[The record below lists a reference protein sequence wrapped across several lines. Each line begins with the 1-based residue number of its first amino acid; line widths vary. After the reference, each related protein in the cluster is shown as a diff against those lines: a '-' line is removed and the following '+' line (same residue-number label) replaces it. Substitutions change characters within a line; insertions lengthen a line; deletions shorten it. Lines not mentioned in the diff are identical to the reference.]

1 MKITTDF
8 FELLRTRVNVS
19 DVVRRKVTL
28 TKRGVEYSGLCP
40 FHDEKSPSFTVND
53 AKRFYHCFG
62 CGAHGDTIKFV
73 AETSGLGYKESAIKI
88 AEDFG
93 IEIPKLSKQEE
104 KLYEEI
110 DQIYNV
116 LNLASDFFANQLNDK
131 AQNYLKSRSIGPK
144 IITDFSLGYA
154 PGGSLLRQ
162 YLESKK
168 VPMLMMSKA
177 GLIGKGEDG
186 RVYDIFRERIIF
198 PIKNIYG
205 KVIGFGGRTISDAM
219 PKYLNSPETI
229 VFKKNETLYGEDK
242 AIAEAYRLGNIIVVE
257 GYMDLIAL
265 QSAGFKNCVASLGT
279 AVTTSH
285 IQKLW
290 RSADEIIICLDG
302 DAAGIRACYK
312 VIDQVLPQITYNKK
326 VSFVILPSGNDPDDI
341 IKNSGADKFKALL
354 EKRLSLSEMIW
365 HLETRSPIAA
375 NAEEKAA
382 FEHKL
387 ENYAEAVTDASLK
400 RSFAR
405 FFKDSI
411 WQYFYAKKSKS
422 KVSRNLELPTKFG
435 EVELLEHSLMSV
447 VIKLPFLLCD
457 DNVQESLSSIS
468 FANKEL
474 SAFRDYLL
482 ESLNQDL
489 SLDSEKL
496 SKIVEKTSFYKLFM
510 LLLTPNAIFLDISRI
525 KAGYDPLLLWEML
538 IKKYHLLK
546 MKQEYAALMTNM
558 SEDSFIK
565 AQSYQREIIK
575 TQQAIDQI
583 NEVLIQSGEHDGQ
596 F

>member
-1 MKITTDF
+1 MKLTTDF

-19 DVVRRKVTL
+19 SVVMRTVAL
-28 TKRGVEYSGLCP
+28 TKRGAEYSGLCP

-62 CGAHGDTIKFV
+62 CSAHGDVVKFV
-73 AETSGLGYKESAIKI
+73 SETSGLGYKEAAVKI
-88 AEDFG
+88 AEDYG

-110 DQIYNV
+110 DQIYRV
-116 LNLASDFFANQLNDK
+116 LNLAADFFKSQLNDK
-131 AQNYLKSRSIGPK
+131 AKNYLKSRFIDQK
-144 IITDFSLGYA
+144 TIDDFSLGYA
-154 PGGSLLRQ
+154 PGGGLLRE

-168 VPMLMMSKA
+168 IPMLMMSKA

-198 PIKNIYG
+198 PIRNVYG

-265 QSAGFKNCVASLGT
+265 QSAGFKNSVASLGT
-279 AVTTSH
+279 AVTTGH

-302 DAAGIRACYK
+302 DSAGVRACYK

-341 IKNSGADKFKALL
+341 IQNSGADKFKALL
-354 EKRLSLSEMIW
+354 AKRLSLSEMIW
-365 HLETRSPIAA
+365 YLETRSPIAT
-375 NAEEKAA
+375 NAEAKAA
-382 FEHKL
+382 IEYKL
-387 ENYAEAVTDASLK
+387 ESYANAVTDFALK

-411 WQYFYAKKSKS
+411 WQYFYAKKSKQKGYS
-422 KVSRNLELPTKFG
+422 NIALPTKLG
-435 EVELLEHSLMSV
+435 EAELLEHSILSLL
-447 VIKLPFLLCD
+447 IKLPSLLCD
-457 DNVQESLSSIS
+457 SNVQETLSSIS
-468 FANKEL
+468 FVNKEL

-482 ESLNQDL
+482 ENL
-489 SLDSEKL
+489 SQNLAVDSEKL
-496 SKIVEKTSFYKLFM
+496 SKIVEKTRFYKLFM

-525 KAGYDPLLLWEML
+525 KAGYDHLLLWEML

-546 MKQEYAALMTNM
+546 MKHEYASLMSNM
-558 SEDSFIK
+558 DEHSFAK
-565 AQSYQREIIK
+565 AQNYQQEIIK
-575 TQQAIDQI
+575 TQQAIEQI

>member
-1 MKITTDF
+1 MKLTTDF
-8 FELLRTRVNVS
+8 FELLRSRVNVS
-19 DVVRRKVTL
+19 SVVQRKVVL
-28 TKRGVEYSGLCP
+28 TKRGAEYSGLCP

-62 CGAHGDTIKFV
+62 CGAHGDVVKFV
-73 AETSGLGYKESAIKI
+73 SETSGLGYKESAIKI
-88 AEDFG
+88 AEDAG

-116 LNLASDFFANQLNDK
+116 LNLASDFFTRQLNDK
-131 AQNYLKSRSIGPK
+131 AKVYLKSRSIDQK
-144 IITDFSLGYA
+144 IIADYSLGYA
-154 PGGSLLRQ
+154 PSNGLLRAH
-162 YLESKK
+162 LESKK
-168 VPMLMMSKA
+168 IPMLMMSKA

-198 PIKNIYG
+198 PIRNIYG
-205 KVIGFGGRTISDAM
+205 KVIGFGGRTITDAM

-265 QSAGFKNCVASLGT
+265 QSAGFKNSVASLGT
-279 AVTTSH
+279 AVTTGH

-302 DAAGIRACYK
+302 DNAGVRACYK

-341 IKNSGADKFKALL
+341 IKNSGADKFRTLL

-365 HLETRSPIAA
+365 HLETRSTLSAS
-375 NAEEKAA
+375 AEAKAA
-382 FEHKL
+382 LEHKL
-387 ENYAEAVTDASLK
+387 ESYSQAVTDATLK

-411 WQYFYAKKSKS
+411 WQYFYAKKSKPKGS
-422 KVSRNLELPTKFG
+422 ANIELPTKLG
-435 EVELLEHSLMSV
+435 EAELLEHSILSV
-447 VIKLPFLLCD
+447 LIKLPSLLCD
-457 DNVQESLSSIS
+457 SNVQETLSTIS

-482 ESLNQDL
+482 ENFNQNL
-489 SLDSEKL
+489 VINSEKL
-496 SKIVEKTSFYKLFM
+496 AKLVEKTSFYKLFM
-510 LLLTPNAIFLDISRI
+510 ILLTPNAIFLDISRI
-525 KAGYDPLLLWEML
+525 KAGYDHLLLWEML

-546 MKQEYAALMTNM
+546 MKQEYAALMSNM
-558 SEDSFIK
+558 NEHNFTK
-565 AQSYQREIIK
+565 AQNYQQEIIK